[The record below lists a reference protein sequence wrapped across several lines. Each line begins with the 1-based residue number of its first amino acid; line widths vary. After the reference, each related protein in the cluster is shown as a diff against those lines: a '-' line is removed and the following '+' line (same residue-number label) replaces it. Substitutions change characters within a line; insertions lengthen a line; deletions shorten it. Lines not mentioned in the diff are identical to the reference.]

1 MKYIKKIPEENKE
14 YTGELL
20 RTGWKKLKEPKLSLV
35 MLIAI
40 PVGILL
46 MLLNIK
52 YCLYFFPKLN
62 EIINYSENSFAIK
75 FKLGIWQLI
84 LYLIITVLFLILH
97 EFIHLLFVPNFFK
110 SKRTFWGMRLL
121 YFFTYT
127 EEEMSKFRMA
137 VIFIA
142 PLLFLS
148 FIFPV
153 ILNILGIMNG
163 FIMFLC
169 VLNAGGSCVDVFY
182 TLLILFKIPNG
193 SIVKNNGAVTF
204 YKKR

>member
-40 PVGILL
+40 PVGIFL

-62 EIINYSENSFAIK
+62 EIINYSENSFAIE

-84 LYLIITVLFLILH
+84 LYLIITVLLLILH

-110 SKRTFWGMRLL
+110 SK
-121 YFFTYT
+121 
-127 EEEMSKFRMA
+127 
-137 VIFIA
+137 
-142 PLLFLS
+142 
-148 FIFPV
+148 
-153 ILNILGIMNG
+153 
-163 FIMFLC
+163 
-169 VLNAGGSCVDVFY
+169 
-182 TLLILFKIPNG
+182 
-193 SIVKNNGAVTF
+193 
-204 YKKR
+204 